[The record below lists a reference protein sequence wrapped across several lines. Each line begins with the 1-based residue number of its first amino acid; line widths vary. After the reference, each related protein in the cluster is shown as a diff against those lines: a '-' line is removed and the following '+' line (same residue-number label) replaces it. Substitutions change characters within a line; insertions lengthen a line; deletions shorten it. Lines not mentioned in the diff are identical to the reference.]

1 MHLTTFVLIAAL
13 ATLILVNAEPAH
25 RALAFADAAVTH
37 AGDFLDGL
45 HSRVLAAVGIANAQA
60 NSILDALARG
70 VDYPGNAAVY
80 VKLHTGDPGSAGTS
94 NAAGNTTRQ
103 QATFAAAAS
112 GANATNADVVW
123 TNVNTAETYSHV
135 SFWTA
140 SSAGTFLGSSALTAS
155 KLVAI
160 GDTFTIPSGSLT
172 MALTPLAA

>member
-1 MHLTTFVLIAAL
+1 M
-13 ATLILVNAEPAH
+13 
-25 RALAFADAAVTH
+25 
-37 AGDFLDGL
+37 
-45 HSRVLAAVGIANAQA
+45 AVGIASGQA

-70 VDYPGNAAVY
+70 TDYPGNAAVW

-103 QATFAAAAS
+103 QATFAAASA
-112 GANATNADVVW
+112 GANATNADIVW
-123 TNVNTAETYSHV
+123 LSVSTAETYADV

-140 SSAGTFLGSSALTAS
+140 NAAGTFLGSSALTAS
-155 KLVAI
+155 KTVAI

>member
-1 MHLTTFVLIAAL
+1 M
-13 ATLILVNAEPAH
+13 
-25 RALAFADAAVTH
+25 
-37 AGDFLDGL
+37 
-45 HSRVLAAVGIANAQA
+45 AVGIASGQA

-70 VDYPGNAAVY
+70 TDYPGNAAVW

-103 QATFAAAAS
+103 QATFAAASS
-112 GANATNADVVW
+112 GANATNADIVW
-123 TNVNTAETYSHV
+123 LSVSTAETYADV

-140 SSAGTFLGSSALTAS
+140 STAGTFLGSSALTAS
-155 KLVAI
+155 KTVAI